1 MKDITNIVAKC
12 STCAKFRRQNQ
23 KQPMISH
30 DVPDQPWT
38 KLASDIM
45 TFRGHDYLVVVDYT
59 SKYPEVVRTSQTAEG
74 VITALKLILARH
86 GIPQEIVS
94 DNMPVT

>member
-1 MKDITNIVAKC
+1 
-12 STCAKFRRQNQ
+12 
-23 KQPMISH
+23 MISH

-45 TFRGHDYLVVVDYT
+45 TFRGHDYLGVVDYT
-59 SKYPEVVRTSQTAEG
+59 SKYPEVIRTSKTAEG
-74 VITALKLILARH
+74 VITALKPILARH

-94 DNMPVT
+94 DNMPFSSHVMINFAAEWGFRLTTSSPTYA